1 MKNNPK
7 ERYLINVAI
16 KNKKFNKLI
25 ESYGFE
31 KIQTTFELNSKK
43 LR

>member
-1 MKNNPK
+1 MEKNPK
-7 ERYLINVAI
+7 EKYLVNVAI

-25 ESYGFE
+25 ESYGFK